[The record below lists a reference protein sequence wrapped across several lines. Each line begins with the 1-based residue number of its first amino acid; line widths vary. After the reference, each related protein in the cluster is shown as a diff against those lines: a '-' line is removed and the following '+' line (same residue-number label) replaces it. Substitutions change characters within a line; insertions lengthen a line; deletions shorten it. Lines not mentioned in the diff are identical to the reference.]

1 MAGLLGHRVDGAQ
14 VVDERREPADERRAA
29 LVGRFS
35 SLVDDLGAVYSM
47 PQETGHRRDLR
58 ELEHGTSA
66 GEDGRSLQG
75 RSGTA
80 GRRPRSTASRQ
91 S

>member
-1 MAGLLGHRVDGAQ
+1 M
-14 VVDERREPADERRAA
+14 
-29 LVGRFS
+29 
-35 SLVDDLGAVYSM
+35 GAVYSM